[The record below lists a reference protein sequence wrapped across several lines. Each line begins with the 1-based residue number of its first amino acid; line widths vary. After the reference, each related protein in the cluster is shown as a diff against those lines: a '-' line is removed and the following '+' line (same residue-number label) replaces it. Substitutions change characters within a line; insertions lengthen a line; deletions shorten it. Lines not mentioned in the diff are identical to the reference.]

1 MKKELKKV
9 SLFDAEGLAKMNL
22 TDEQRAMLV
31 SDYVEGLCYFYCLE
45 YLSGTV
51 YGVSDM
57 SVGSYVMSY
66 WLDYNESPILGVS
79 NMERM
84 QDFTGS
90 NFDTATVDISNMSE
104 FLVLSNRIL
113 AGIRVPD
120 LEHGGVSDHAVVIV
134 GYDSAKNEYRY
145 YDPAYG
151 QEFTKP
157 ANDFTF
163 ALGVTGV

>member
-1 MKKELKKV
+1 M
-9 SLFDAEGLAKMNL
+9 FDAEGLAKMNL
-22 TDEQRAMLV
+22 TDEQRAILA
-31 SDYVEGLCYFYCLE
+31 SDYVEGFCYFYCLE
-45 YLSGTV
+45 YLNNQV

-57 SVGSYVMSY
+57 SMGSYVMSY
-66 WLDYNESPILGVS
+66 WRDYDELPIDGVS
-79 NMERM
+79 NMAHM
-84 QDFTGS
+84 QEFTGK
-90 NFDTATVDISNMSE
+90 NFDTATVDINNMSE

-113 AGIRVPD
+113 AGIKISD
-120 LEHGGVSDHAVVIV
+120 GQGGVSDHAVVIV

-157 ANDFTF
+157 AKDFTF